1 MSIGQHLAEHP
12 VSIIVAF
19 IGTLALTII
28 DPCIHNDFTFQVV
41 AEKQPILLK
50 EFGAEPVLMMAAQS
64 MALPVLAA
72 CGVLWNHVKRQSG
85 DGGKAFARVLVC
97 ISDRIF
103 QTQALHLLC

>member
-64 MALPVLAA
+64 MALP
-72 CGVLWNHVKRQSG
+72 SG
-85 DGGKAFARVLVC
+85 RIVVCSLSRLPSLRARRTVSGTVVW
-97 ISDRIF
+97 
-103 QTQALHLLC
+103 